1 MYYKCY
7 IMFLWKNKVKWEM
20 FYVLLILNVF
30 CYVGM
35 FGGLTLCEE
44 WSMSLV
50 CFEQGYV
57 ILAT

>member
-7 IMFLWKNKVKWEM
+7 IMFLWKIKVKWEM
-20 FYVLLILNVF
+20 FNVLLILNIF

-35 FGGLTLCEE
+35 FGGVNI
-44 WSMSLV
+44 MVKSLV